1 MRRAPRSQRS
11 GEIIEPLI
19 SDQWFVRMEPLA
31 KPALAAVADGSI
43 RIMPERFEKIYNNWL
58 ENIKVGCAASG
69 VHCRSTCVHLRV
81 CCVCMLV

>member
-1 MRRAPRSQRS
+1 MLACRAPRSQRS

-43 RIMPERFEKIYNNWL
+43 RIMPDRFEKIYNNWL
-58 ENIKVGCAASG
+58 ENIKVQKRGGGGRMWFEG
-69 VHCRSTCVHLRV
+69 VNLSAQTC
-81 CCVCMLV
+81 